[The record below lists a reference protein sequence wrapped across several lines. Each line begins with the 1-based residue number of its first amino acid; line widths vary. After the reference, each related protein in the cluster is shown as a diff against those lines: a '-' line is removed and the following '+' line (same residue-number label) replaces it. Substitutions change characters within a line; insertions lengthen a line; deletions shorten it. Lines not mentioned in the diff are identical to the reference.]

1 MSSYAFKLASERPW
15 EALVGPTGG
24 DPINQDKVD
33 VHMEG
38 SHTSLLVR
46 VYLAL
51 CSLESGK
58 LVVLSY
64 VHRSQLVHDC
74 FFPSSFIP
82 SPSNILPFLLNL
94 SFSPPPSLPSKF
106 LPSSLSLFLLFPHFP
121 FTDIC
126 LHDCGGMFSLIHCH
140 HHPARSCMYLLA
152 HLLQSKLS
160 SCIVY

>member
-1 MSSYAFKLASERPW
+1 MVMTIIPTLSMKAERKWFMSSYAFKLASERPW

-51 CSLESGK
+51 CSLESEK

-74 FFPSSFIP
+74 FFPSSFP
-82 SPSNILPFLLNL
+82 P
-94 SFSPPPSLPSKF
+94 SFSF
-106 LPSSLSLFLLFPHFP
+106 
-121 FTDIC
+121 
-126 LHDCGGMFSLIHCH
+126 
-140 HHPARSCMYLLA
+140 
-152 HLLQSKLS
+152 
-160 SCIVY
+160 